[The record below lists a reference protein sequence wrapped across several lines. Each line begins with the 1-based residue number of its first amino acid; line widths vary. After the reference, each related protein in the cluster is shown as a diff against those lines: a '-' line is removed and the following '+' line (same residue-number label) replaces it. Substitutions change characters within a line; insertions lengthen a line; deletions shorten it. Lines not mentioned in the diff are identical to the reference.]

1 MNPQDDFI
9 SIADFARAA
18 GVSPQ
23 SIYPRLDKDLKEYC
37 QLINGRKSLHR
48 DALKLYE
55 IKPPDNELTAVLK
68 VLEKQLDAKDS
79 QIEQL
84 NNRIKE
90 LQEIIKAS
98 QQIEHE
104 KNQLLLLEV
113 QPVAAAQESEA
124 PPATVK
130 SRRWFNWFRK
140 GDDKQ

>member
-1 MNPQDDFI
+1 MPPKDDFL
-9 SIADFARAA
+9 SIAEFARAA

-23 SIYPRLDKDLKEYC
+23 AIYPKLDKDLKEYC
-37 QLINGRKSLHR
+37 QLIDGRKSLHR

-55 IKPPDNELTAVLK
+55 IKPLDNELTALVRA
-68 VLEKQLDAKDS
+68 LERQLEVKDN
-79 QIEQL
+79 Q
-84 NNRIKE
+84 IKE

-113 QPVAAAQESEA
+113 QPVAADQEPPA

-130 SRRWFNWFRK
+130 SRRWFDWFRK

>member
-1 MNPQDDFI
+1 MPPNDIFL
-9 SIADFARAA
+9 SIAEFARAA

-23 SIYPRLDKDLKEYC
+23 SIYPKLDKDLKEYC
-37 QLINGRKSLHR
+37 QLIDGRKSLHR

-55 IKPPDNELTAVLK
+55 IKPLDNDLTAVVR
-68 VLEKQLDAKDS
+68 VLERQLEVKDN
-79 QIEQL
+79 Q
-84 NNRIKE
+84 IKE

-113 QPVAAAQESEA
+113 QPVEVNQEPEA

-130 SRRWFNWFRK
+130 SPRWFNWFKKNK
-140 GDDKQ
+140 GVD